1 MSTGFYDEN
10 DSRLISDGSENTE
23 EMTDKTG
30 TEVSTQIVSE
40 EYYALPEAIKSRS
53 LLWSVISFVCG
64 VLSIALC
71 PLWYISL
78 VFAAGSIVTSLIS
91 RKNLGFF
98 EKYAIFGLILGIMGV
113 VFGISSIIAI
123 RLEIFK

>member
-10 DSRLISDGSENTE
+10 DSRLTNDGSENTE
-23 EMTDKTG
+23 EITDKTE
-30 TEVSTQIVSE
+30 TAVSTQVVSE

-53 LLWSVISFVCG
+53 LLWSVISFVLG

-71 PLWYISL
+71 PLYYVSL
-78 VFAAGSIVTSLIS
+78 VFAIGSVVTSMIS

-98 EKYAIFGLILGIMGV
+98 EKYAIFGLILGIMGI
-113 VFGISSIIAI
+113 VFGISSAIAI
-123 RLEIFK
+123 RLGIF

>member
-10 DSRLISDGSENTE
+10 DSRLTNDGSENTE
-23 EMTDKTG
+23 EITDKTE
-30 TEVSTQIVSE
+30 TAVSTQVVSE

-53 LLWSVISFVCG
+53 LLWSVISFVLG

-71 PLWYISL
+71 PLYYVSL
-78 VFAAGSIVTSLIS
+78 VFAIGSVVTSMIS

-98 EKYAIFGLILGIMGV
+98 EKYAIFGLILGIMGI
-113 VFGISSIIAI
+113 VFGISSAIAI
-123 RLEIFK
+123 SMGIF

>member
-23 EMTDKTG
+23 KNEDKTG

-123 RLEIFK
+123 RLEIF

>member
-23 EMTDKTG
+23 KNEDKTG

>member
-10 DSRLISDGSENTE
+10 DSRLIADGSENTE
-23 EMTDKTG
+23 EITDKTE
-30 TEVSTQIVSE
+30 TTVSTQVVSE

-53 LLWSVISFVCG
+53 LLWSVISFVLG

-71 PLWYISL
+71 PLYYVSL
-78 VFAAGSIVTSLIS
+78 VFAIGSVVTSMIS

-98 EKYAIFGLILGIMGV
+98 EKYAIFGLILGIMGI
-113 VFGISSIIAI
+113 VFGISSAIAI
-123 RLEIFK
+123 SMGIF

>member
-23 EMTDKTG
+23 KNEDKTG

-78 VFAAGSIVTSLIS
+78 VFAVGSITTSLIS

-113 VFGISSIIAI
+113 VFGISSAIAI
-123 RLEIFK
+123 SLGIF

>member
-10 DSRLISDGSENTE
+10 DSRLIADGSENTE
-23 EMTDKTG
+23 EITDKTE
-30 TEVSTQIVSE
+30 TPVSTQVVSE

-53 LLWSVISFVCG
+53 LLWSVISFVLG

-71 PLWYISL
+71 PLYYVSL
-78 VFAAGSIVTSLIS
+78 VFAIGSVVTSMIS

-98 EKYAIFGLILGIMGV
+98 EKYAIFGLILGIMGI
-113 VFGISSIIAI
+113 VFGISSAIAI
-123 RLEIFK
+123 SMGIF

>member
-10 DSRLISDGSENTE
+10 DSRLTNDGSENTE
-23 EMTDKTG
+23 EITDKTE
-30 TEVSTQIVSE
+30 TAVSTQVVSE

-53 LLWSVISFVCG
+53 LLWSVISFVLG

-71 PLWYISL
+71 PLYYVSL
-78 VFAAGSIVTSLIS
+78 VFAIGSVVTSMIS

-113 VFGISSIIAI
+113 VFGISSAIAI
-123 RLEIFK
+123 RLGIF